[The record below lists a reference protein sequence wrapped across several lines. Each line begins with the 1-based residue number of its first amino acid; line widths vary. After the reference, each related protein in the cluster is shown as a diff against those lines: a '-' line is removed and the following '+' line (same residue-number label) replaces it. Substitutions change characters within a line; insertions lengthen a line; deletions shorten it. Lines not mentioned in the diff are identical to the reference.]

1 MRCLCE
7 KGGEIGV
14 LWPQAK
20 EASDH
25 WRLEEALNGFSLRAF
40 AGGMTLAVDLWAPE
54 LWKNKF
60 PLL

>member
-20 EASDH
+20 EASYH
-25 WRLEEALNGFSLRAF
+25 WGLEEALNGFSLRAF

-54 LWKNKF
+54 L
-60 PLL
+60 